1 MTERRQH
8 ERWELPAQV
17 ELQHGGALQTLA
29 AINIS
34 AGGVLLRNDSNVPFT
49 VGERIRIRFDVPD
62 LAPAFAMDAK
72 VVRVI
77 EATSKPAAL
86 AALWSSSDAAA
97 NASLAQML
105 WSLKGRGADS

>member
-8 ERWELPAQV
+8 ERLELPVQV
-17 ELQHGGALQTLA
+17 ELHRGGGVETLA

-34 AGGVLLRNDSNVPFT
+34 AGGCLLRNDRDVQFT
-49 VGERIRIRFDVPD
+49 IGERIRIRFDVPD

-72 VVRVI
+72 VVRI
-77 EATSKPAAL
+77 IAATTKPAAL
-86 AALWSSSDAAA
+86 AALWSSSDADA

-105 WSLKGRGADS
+105 WSLKGT